1 MADFRT
7 HIQVAT
13 AASGLLAGAM
23 VWAQQVT
30 MAEACLLWLAGTL
43 GGILPDIDAD
53 SSRSIRIVFR
63 LFGVL
68 GAMLALLYGR
78 ERLALAD
85 TLLLG
90 AVAYL
95 LVRYLLCWVFARFT
109 VHRGSLHSLLA
120 NVVFALAVVV
130 TGHRLFGLEAGF
142 AWESGAFVF
151 AGAFIHLLLDELY
164 SIDLE
169 GRRIKK
175 SFGTALKLVEWRA
188 PLANLLL
195 LALLVG
201 GWWLAPASPPW
212 PTLLARLLPLS
223 QFW

>member
-7 HIQVAT
+7 HIQVASV
-13 AASGLLAGAM
+13 AGGLLAGAL
-23 VWAQQVT
+23 VWAQQLAL
-30 MAEACLLWLAGTL
+30 AEGVLLWLAATL

-53 SSRSIRIVFR
+53 SSRSLRIIFR

-68 GAMLALLYGR
+68 AALLALLYGQ
-78 ERLALAD
+78 ERLTLAD

-90 AVAYL
+90 AVAYG
-95 LVRYLLCWVFARFT
+95 LVRYPLCWAFARFT

-120 NVVFALAVVV
+120 NAVFALAVVV
-130 TGHRLFGLEAGF
+130 IGHRLFGLPPAL
-142 AWESGAFVF
+142 AWESGVFVF
-151 AGAFIHLLLDELY
+151 IGAFIHLLLDELY

-175 SFGTALKLVEWRA
+175 SFGTALKLIEWRA

-195 LALLVG
+195 LALLAG
-201 GWWLAPASPPW
+201 GWWLAPGPSWAAM
-212 PTLLARLLPLS
+212 LARLLPLS

>member
-13 AASGLLAGAM
+13 VAGGLLAGAL
-23 VWAQQVT
+23 VWAQQLT
-30 MAEACLLWLAGTL
+30 LAEGVLLWLAGTL

-68 GAMLALLYGR
+68 AALLALLYGR
-78 ERLALAD
+78 ERLALTD
-85 TLLLG
+85 TLVLG
-90 AVAYL
+90 AAAYG
-95 LVRYLLCWVFARFT
+95 LVRYPLCWAFARFT

-120 NVVFALAVVV
+120 NGVFALVTVVI
-130 TGHRLFGLEAGF
+130 GHRLFGLPPEL
-142 AWESGAFVF
+142 AWETGVFVF
-151 AGAFIHLLLDELY
+151 VGAFIHLLLDELY

-175 SFGTALKLVEWRA
+175 SFGTALKLIEWRA

-195 LALLVG
+195 LCLLAG
-201 GWWLAPASPPW
+201 GWWLAPGSSG
-212 PTLLARLLPLS
+212 LLARLLPLS

>member
-13 AASGLLAGAM
+13 VAGGLLAGTL
-23 VWAQQVT
+23 VWAQQLT
-30 MAEACLLWLAGTL
+30 LAEGVLLWLAGTL

-68 GAMLALLYGR
+68 AALLALLYGR
-78 ERLALAD
+78 ERLALTD
-85 TLLLG
+85 TLVLG
-90 AVAYL
+90 AAAYG
-95 LVRYLLCWVFARFT
+95 LVRYPLCWAFARFT

-120 NVVFALAVVV
+120 NGVFALATVVI
-130 TGHRLFGLEAGF
+130 GHRLFGLPPGF
-142 AWESGAFVF
+142 AWETGVFVF
-151 AGAFIHLLLDELY
+151 VGAFIHLLLDELY

-175 SFGTALKLVEWRA
+175 SFGTALKLIEWRA

-195 LALLVG
+195 LCLLAG
-201 GWWLAPASPPW
+201 GWWLAPGSSG
-212 PTLLARLLPLS
+212 LLARLLPLS

>member
-13 AASGLLAGAM
+13 VAGGLLAGAL
-23 VWAQQVT
+23 VWAQQLT
-30 MAEACLLWLAGTL
+30 LAEGVLLWLAGTL

-68 GAMLALLYGR
+68 AALLALLYGR
-78 ERLALAD
+78 ERLALTD
-85 TLLLG
+85 TLVLG
-90 AVAYL
+90 AAAYG
-95 LVRYLLCWVFARFT
+95 LVRYPLCWAFARFT

-120 NVVFALAVVV
+120 NGVFALATVVI
-130 TGHRLFGLEAGF
+130 GHRLFGLPPEL
-142 AWESGAFVF
+142 AWETGVFVF
-151 AGAFIHLLLDELY
+151 VGAFIHLLLDELY

-175 SFGTALKLVEWRA
+175 SFGTALKLIEWRA

-195 LALLVG
+195 LCLLAG
-201 GWWLAPASPPW
+201 GWWLAPGSSG
-212 PTLLARLLPLS
+212 LLARLLPLS

>member
-13 AASGLLAGAM
+13 VASGLLAGAM
-23 VWAQQVT
+23 VWAQQLT
-30 MAEACLLWLAGTL
+30 LAEGVLLWLAGTL

-53 SSRSIRIVFR
+53 SSRSIRIIFR

-68 GAMLALLYGR
+68 GALLALLYGQ
-78 ERLALAD
+78 ERLPLTY
-85 TLLLG
+85 TLVLG
-90 AVAYL
+90 AVAYGAI
-95 LVRYLLCWVFARFT
+95 RYPLCWAFARFT
-109 VHRGSLHSLLA
+109 VHRGILHSLLA
-120 NVVFALAVVV
+120 NGVFALVAVV
-130 TGHRLFGLEAGF
+130 TCHRLFGAAPAL
-142 AWESGAFVF
+142 AWETGVFVF
-151 AGAFIHLLLDELY
+151 IGAFIHLLLDELY

-175 SFGTALKLVEWRA
+175 SFGTALKLFEWRA

-195 LALLVG
+195 LCLLAG
-201 GWWLAPASPPW
+201 GWWLAPGSSG
-212 PTLLARLLPLS
+212 LLARLLPLS

>member
-13 AASGLLAGAM
+13 VAGGLLAGAL
-23 VWAQQVT
+23 VWAQQLT
-30 MAEACLLWLAGTL
+30 LAEGVLLWLAGTL

-68 GAMLALLYGR
+68 AALLALLYGR
-78 ERLALAD
+78 ERLALTD
-85 TLLLG
+85 TLVLG
-90 AVAYL
+90 AAAYG
-95 LVRYLLCWVFARFT
+95 LVRYPLCWAFARFT

-120 NVVFALAVVV
+120 NGVFALVTVVI
-130 TGHRLFGLEAGF
+130 GHRLFGLPPEL
-142 AWESGAFVF
+142 AWETGVFVF
-151 AGAFIHLLLDELY
+151 VGAFIHLLLDELY

-175 SFGTALKLVEWRA
+175 SFGTALKLIEWRA

-195 LALLVG
+195 LCLLAD
-201 GWWLAPASPPW
+201 GWWLAPGSSG
-212 PTLLARLLPLS
+212 LLARLLPLS

>member
-13 AASGLLAGAM
+13 VAGGLLAGTL
-23 VWAQQVT
+23 VWAQQLT
-30 MAEACLLWLAGTL
+30 LAEGVLLWLAGTL

-68 GAMLALLYGR
+68 AALLALLYGR
-78 ERLALAD
+78 ERLALTD
-85 TLLLG
+85 TLVLG
-90 AVAYL
+90 AAAYG
-95 LVRYLLCWVFARFT
+95 LVRYPLCWAFARFT

-120 NVVFALAVVV
+120 NGVFALATVVI
-130 TGHRLFGLEAGF
+130 GHRLFGLPPGL
-142 AWESGAFVF
+142 AWETGVFVF
-151 AGAFIHLLLDELY
+151 VGAFIHLLLDELY

-175 SFGTALKLVEWRA
+175 SFGTALKLIEWRA

-195 LALLVG
+195 LCLLAG
-201 GWWLAPASPPW
+201 GWWLAPVSSG
-212 PTLLARLLPLS
+212 LLARLLPLS

>member
-13 AASGLLAGAM
+13 VASGLLAGAM
-23 VWAQQVT
+23 VWAQQLT
-30 MAEACLLWLAGTL
+30 LAEGVLLWLAGTL

-53 SSRSIRIVFR
+53 SSRSLRILFR

-68 GAMLALLYGR
+68 AALLALLYGR
-78 ERLALAD
+78 ERLALTD
-85 TLLLG
+85 TLVLG
-90 AVAYL
+90 AAAYGV
-95 LVRYLLCWVFARFT
+95 VRYPLCWVFARFT

-120 NVVFALAVVV
+120 NGVFALAVVV
-130 TGHRLFGLEAGF
+130 IGHRLFGLTAAL
-142 AWESGAFVF
+142 AWETGAFVF
-151 AGAFIHLLLDELY
+151 VGAFIHLLLDELY

-195 LALLVG
+195 LALLAG
-201 GWWLAPASPPW
+201 GWWLAPASPG
-212 PTLLARLLPLS
+212 LLARLLPLS

>member
-1 MADFRT
+1 
-7 HIQVAT
+7 
-13 AASGLLAGAM
+13 
-23 VWAQQVT
+23 

-195 LALLVG
+195 LVLLVG